1 VPPTGVAAIFG
12 PQTDVSADHVQ
23 SMCQTLRIPHIQMRW
38 DPKRYATA
46 AGTTTTNAPSGGISS
61 SNIRGSGIV
70 TTTSSVNNQQQN
82 QRFKPSSN
90 GPMSINLYPHPAS
103 LSRVYSFKF
112 I

>member
-1 VPPTGVAAIFG
+1 MARFGVAAIFG

-38 DPKRYATA
+38 DPKRYAA
-46 AGTTTTNAPSGGISS
+46 AGATTSAPSS

-70 TTTSSVNNQQQN
+70 TTTSSVSNQQQN

-103 LSRVYSFKF
+103 LSRVCLTLFNTIAF
-112 I
+112 